1 MQNCTDYENLDH
13 CLEEAAAE
21 VFFFTSALAV
31 STAGPGFVVL
41 GGFSRLLSMVSMVA
55 LASFLVASSPA
66 RFSVSLVGTS
76 FFLVEETVGV
86 LETKEEG
93 FLAEEMLP
101 CSLDSSWRKLS
112 GLGRNVYT
120 HLRPNLI
127 VD

>member
-1 MQNCTDYENLDH
+1 
-13 CLEEAAAE
+13 
-21 VFFFTSALAV
+21 
-31 STAGPGFVVL
+31 
-41 GGFSRLLSMVSMVA
+41 MVSMVA

-66 RFSVSLVGTS
+66 RCSVSLVGTS

>member
-1 MQNCTDYENLDH
+1 MELDNLDH
-13 CLEEAAAE
+13 LAALTVHPAP
-21 VFFFTSALAV
+21 VDQWKTR
-31 STAGPGFVVL
+31 STADSGFRFL
-41 GGFSRLLSMVSMVA
+41 EGFSRLLSMVSMVA